1 MFAELVASPNA
12 SLWEWKQLK
21 FNQNEALSL
30 EELKN
35 LEKSQSVSRAKALLL
50 YLTMLT
56 SEEETSSLIKE
67 QIIHNPGYLL
77 DEVIELYHKLLD
89 RRKFMLSD
97 LKPLKSFFSKE
108 QETSSHTQPFKLTR
122 ESEGR
127 LRKREMA
134 LIIDFMHS
142 LRPLSG
148 FSPDDMFTLFKQ
160 FSGQFYFV
168 EGCYRT
174 YLNDGFKKN
183 SLTMVTGEIVSLDNP
198 DQFLERISGKML
210 DPATQKRL
218 CDSLCIP
225 AMRDLVEPMT
235 VMKMTEREMLAFN
248 LILLYR
254 SQNATDLGFDQQNA
268 LIKAKNEVL
277 DDLHQHY
284 CDNNIEEGEVRLGT
298 LILLIPAVLDWSYK
312 RREHS
317 LRARIFDF
325 YNTDEVW
332 NELHELH

>member
-1 MFAELVASPNA
+1 MDAAEVQPKRG
-12 SLWEWKQLK
+12 SLARG
-21 FNQNEALSL
+21 NQRRG
-30 EELKN
+30 EESVGI
-35 LEKSQSVSRAKALLL
+35 ESQSVTSILNHVDVGGGNELADQGTNHCQCRANYAR
-50 YLTMLT
+50 
-56 SEEETSSLIKE
+56 EEVKRS
-67 QIIHNPGYLL
+67 PGYLL
-77 DEVIELYHKLLD
+77 DEVTELYHKLLD

-97 LKPLKSFFSKE
+97 LKPLKSFFSEE
-108 QETSSHTQPFKLTR
+108 QQTSSHTQPQFKLTR

-134 LIIDFMHS
+134 LIVDLMQS

-183 SLTMVTGEIVSLDNP
+183 SFTMVTGEIVSLDKP
-198 DQFLERISGKML
+198 DQFFERISGRML

-218 CDSLCIP
+218 CNSLFLH

-248 LILLYR
+248 LILLYS

-268 LIKAKNEVL
+268 LIKARNEVL
-277 DDLHQHY
+277 DDLHQYY
-284 CDNNIEEGEVRLGT
+284 CDNNIEDGEVRLGT
-298 LILLIPAVLDWSYK
+298 LILLMPAVLDWSYK

-325 YNTDEVW
+325 YNTDEIW